1 LDNTDGI
8 LTSEISNVTD
18 QETRNKEE
26 ITKIDDYLVTYRD
39 QLTQQY
45 ARLEEALSK
54 ANSLL
59 TLLDA
64 QANARNNN

>member
-64 QANARNNN
+64 QANARNNK